1 MIITRT
7 IPSESVYI
15 GILHMYTSPWAGF
28 ELTTLVVIGTDSI
41 CSCISNYHTIITRT
55 VSSVYMGILHM
66 CNTFIDGNVSILYGW
81 STSRVKPNTITL
93 VFAASLAKHPALRS
107 KRKNWSVQNENN
119 MSAWNYIPTMYQQ
132 TVLSLN

>member
-1 MIITRT
+1 
-7 IPSESVYI
+7 
-15 GILHMYTSPWAGF
+15 
-28 ELTTLVVIGTDSI
+28 
-41 CSCISNYHTIITRT
+41 
-55 VSSVYMGILHM
+55 MGILHM

-81 STSRVKPNTITL
+81 SASRVKPNTMKL

-107 KRKNWSVQNENN
+107 KSKNWSVQNENN